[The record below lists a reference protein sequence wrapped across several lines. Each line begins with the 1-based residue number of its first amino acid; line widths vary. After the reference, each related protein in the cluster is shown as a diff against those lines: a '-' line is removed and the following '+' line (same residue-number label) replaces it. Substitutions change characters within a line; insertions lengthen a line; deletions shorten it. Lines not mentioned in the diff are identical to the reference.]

1 MMNLSYKITLD
12 ILYPII
18 QLVIGIIIVGI
29 QNDTRSRNIKAHEA
43 LLDRTVHKSPVSENS
58 ERQEYIRKK
67 EILDQMRSFKE
78 SLYQNAWN
86 GFGWGLIATSIFL
99 FLIIFSS
106 DHYSL

>member
-1 MMNLSYKITLD
+1 MNLSYKIILD
-12 ILYPII
+12 IFYPII
-18 QLVIGIIIVGI
+18 QLLIGIIIVGI
-29 QNDTRSRNIKAHEA
+29 QNDTRSRNVKAHEA
-43 LLDRTVHKSPVSENS
+43 LLDRTVHRSPASENS
-58 ERQEYIRKK
+58 ERQDYLRRK
-67 EILDQMRSFKE
+67 EILDQMSLFKG